1 MGLIVAA
8 PLSGL
13 PFADDLDF
21 TSRIEGAQNAFAW
34 NMICQSMWAVVQ
46 ALSAGVGRRRESI
59 DLTGFG
65 GRLLKLSSR
74 GGDSLPWLRS

>member
-21 TSRIEGAQNAFAW
+21 TSRIEGGPECTCMEHFDLPVNVGRCPGPLCW
-34 NMICQSMWAVVQ
+34 CQST
-46 ALSAGVGRRRESI
+46 AGVHRSG
-59 DLTGFG
+59 GFWWPSPQT
-65 GRLLKLSSR
+65 LQ
-74 GGDSLPWLRS
+74 